1 MRVSLNELESTG
13 RKAAIG
19 SGVPV
24 GLAQD
29 AARALAWL
37 AEAGWPALPVL
48 LDALSAYRSPETSV
62 LVLGPSAID
71 RFLVDGADQRFGP
84 CAGALLMLGL
94 IASAN
99 PRPERISVTLSDATG
114 STAVMT
120 VSSDALTF
128 SDGGISGRCEIAL
141 STAPASARQYSP
153 VDSINPFGIE
163 VSDAD
168 WHALEAYA
176 ALTLV
181 PADARSREKGAGAGL
196 VDRD

>member
-19 SGVPV
+19 CGVPV

-37 AEAGWPALPVL
+37 GEAGSPALPVL
-48 LDALSAYRSPETSV
+48 LDALSAYRTPDTSI

-71 RFLVDGADQRFGP
+71 RFLVDGLDQRFGP
-84 CAGALLMLGL
+84 CDGALLMLGL
-94 IASAN
+94 VACAN
-99 PRPERISVTLSDATG
+99 PRPERIAVTLSDADG
-114 STAVMT
+114 CRAVMRVT
-120 VSSDALTF
+120 GDQVTLSEGDVS
-128 SDGGISGRCEIAL
+128 GPCEIAL
-141 STAPASARQYSP
+141 SAPPAPERSQRVVRAVCP
-153 VDSINPFGIE
+153 GGVE
-163 VSDAD
+163 VAEAD
-168 WHALEAYA
+168 WRALEAYA
-176 ALTLV
+176 ARTLV

>member
-1 MRVSLNELESTG
+1 MRVSLNELEATG

-19 SGVPV
+19 LGVPV

-37 AEAGWPALPVL
+37 AEAGLPALPIL
-48 LDALSAYRSPETSV
+48 LDALASYPRTDASILT
-62 LVLGPSAID
+62 LGPSAID
-71 RFLVDGADQRFGP
+71 WFLVDGADQRFGP
-84 CAGALLMLGL
+84 CDGALLMLGL
-94 IASAN
+94 VACAN
-99 PRPERISVTLSDATG
+99 PRPERISVILSDATG
-114 STAVMT
+114 STSIMT
-120 VSSDALTF
+120 VNGDSVTL
-128 SDGGISGRCEIAL
+128 SDGGVSGLCEIAL
-141 STAPASARQYSP
+141 STAPASARQHSP
-153 VDSINPFGIE
+153 VDFINPFGIE